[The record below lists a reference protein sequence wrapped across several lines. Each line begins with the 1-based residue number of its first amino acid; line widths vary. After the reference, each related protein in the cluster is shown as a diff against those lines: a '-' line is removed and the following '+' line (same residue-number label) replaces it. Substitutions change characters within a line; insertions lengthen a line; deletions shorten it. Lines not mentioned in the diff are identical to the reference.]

1 MALSKEYV
9 RKVEHYIN
17 CLQKRIYSPQ
27 GQFGYSGFFT
37 YDRLSYQEALA
48 HEKQP
53 LTDGLHWGKKWEYA
67 WLFTQI
73 TIPSECRGQR
83 VVFTAQPG
91 ECLVF
96 VNGQIYGAFD
106 RDHTHITL
114 TQNAQ
119 GGETYDIA
127 MEVYAGHS
135 AEDLLAKTHTTFVD
149 SPKALEEFPEDVT
162 QKVLQKGCFGIQYE
176 SVFGLWMD
184 MYTLYDLYKSLD
196 GQPVSLRHAAIAKGL
211 RRVCDTVDIELP
223 LEEFLPAVQK
233 GRGILKPLFEAKNGT
248 TTPTMYAI
256 GHSHLDLEWLWTTEE
271 TRRKTARTLGN
282 QLQIIKEY
290 PEYKYLQSQAW
301 ILDTVKRE
309 YPDLYKE
316 VQQAVK
322 EGNILV
328 EGGAWVEP
336 DCNITSGE
344 SLVRQFIF
352 GKRFFA
358 EEFGVDSKIF
368 WLPDSFGI
376 TGALP
381 QILKGCDIPY
391 FFNAKLNWLYNDGEV
406 FPYSNFTWE
415 GIDGSKVFANIII
428 GYGNPFVSPHMVR
441 RKWEQSPERER
452 EDIPVRLF
460 PYGNSDGGGGAT
472 RRHLEV
478 VTRLYDC
485 EGVPKIIH
493 ESPVKLYDYITE
505 NCDIA
510 HKYVGE
516 LYYACHRGTYT
527 SQAKTKK
534 LNRLCELTL
543 RDTELWSAVLAQ
555 NTKVATDEL
564 WKTVLFNQFHDILPG
579 SSITAVHEIGE
590 KELTGVLNTS
600 ENILD
605 EVLSSVVD
613 AEEDTITV
621 FNSLSWARSTY
632 VALPQGYTSVTNAEG
647 IPCPTQTVDGKTYA
661 LLNAPAVG
669 YAAYRLGK
677 QTAVQVAPKADLVLE
692 NEYLKAEFNGK
703 GELLH
708 LVDKTTGTECLQ
720 GASNVFK
727 LYGDAPTFSD
737 AWDIDSFYE
746 QNEVALED
754 GVAVPEYQGQ
764 LYSSIV
770 ITKKLH
776 NSTLRQRVSLKQ
788 GNRHLDFETEI
799 EWNETHKLL
808 KVDFNTNMHTEEL
821 LSDIQFG
828 YIKRPNHKNHQYDAD
843 RFEVW
848 QHKWS
853 ALCEAKRGVALLN
866 DCKYGISAAGGKM
879 SLTLLKSAAE
889 PALNA
894 DKGHQ
899 VFTYALMPFSGSFTD
914 SDVAQQAYEFNIPM
928 QMVPGH
934 KDTDSLLQ
942 ISEKNVILETVKLA
956 EDGSG
961 DLILRLYESKNTYT
975 PCKLTFGFAVKEAY
989 ITNMLEKNENK
1000 AEVTDN
1006 TIDLT
1011 LKAFQVVTLRIKR

>member
-9 RKVEHYIN
+9 RKVEHYLN
-17 CLQKRIYSPQ
+17 CLQKRIYSPV

-37 YDRLSYQEALA
+37 YEHLSYEQALA
-48 HEKQP
+48 HERQP
-53 LTDGLHWGKKWEYA
+53 LADGLHWGKKWEYA

-73 TIPSECRGQR
+73 TIPPECRGQR

-96 VNGQIYGAFD
+96 VDGQIYGAFD

-119 GGETYDIA
+119 GGETYEIA

-135 AEDLLAKTHTTFVD
+135 AEDLLLKTHTTFVG
-149 SPKALEEFPEDVT
+149 SPKDLEEFPENVT
-162 QKVLQKGCFGIQYE
+162 QKVLQKGSFGIQYE
-176 SVFGLWMD
+176 DVFGLWMD

-196 GQPVSLRHAAIAKGL
+196 GQPVSMRHAAIAKGL
-211 RRVCDTVDIELP
+211 RRVCDVVDIELP
-223 LEEFLPAVQK
+223 LDEFLPAVQK
-233 GRGILKPLFEAKNGT
+233 GREILKPLFEAKNGS
-248 TTPTMYAI
+248 TTPTMYSI

-282 QLQIIKEY
+282 QLQIMKEY
-290 PEYKYLQSQAW
+290 PDYKYLQSQAW
-301 ILDTVKRE
+301 ILDTVKNE
-309 YPDLYKE
+309 YPDLYEE
-316 VQQAVK
+316 VKKAVK
-322 EGNILV
+322 NGNIIV

-344 SLVRQFIF
+344 SLIRQFIL

-391 FFNAKLNWLYNDGEV
+391 FFNAKLNWLYNDGDV
-406 FPYSNFTWE
+406 FPYSNFIWE
-415 GIDGSKVFANIII
+415 GIDGTQVFANVIS
-428 GYGNPFVSPHMVR
+428 GYGNPYVSPHMVR
-441 RKWEQSPERER
+441 RKWEQTPERER

-478 VTRLYDC
+478 VTRLRDC
-485 EGVPKIIH
+485 EGVPKVVH
-493 ESPVKLYDYITE
+493 KSPVELYDYVTE
-505 NCDIA
+505 NCEIVNK
-510 HKYVGE
+510 HVGE

-534 LNRLCELTL
+534 LNRLCEIAL
-543 RDTELWSAVLAQ
+543 RDTELWSALLEQ
-555 NTKVATDEL
+555 NTKAATDGL

-590 KELTGVLNTS
+590 KDLTGVLDNS
-600 ENILD
+600 EKVLG
-605 EVLSSVVD
+605 EVLSSAVD
-613 AEEDTITV
+613 TEVNTITV
-621 FNSLSWARSTY
+621 FNSLGWARSAY
-632 VALPQGYTSVTNAEG
+632 IALPEGYTSATDANGAA
-647 IPCPTQTVDGKTYA
+647 CPTQTIDGKTYA
-661 LLNAPAVG
+661 LVSAPALG
-669 YAAYRLGK
+669 YAPYRLGK
-677 QTAVQVAPKADLVLE
+677 AAALKVEPKNDYVLE
-692 NEYLKAEFNGK
+692 NEHLKATFNSK

-708 LVDKTTGTECLQ
+708 LVDKASGAECLE
-720 GASNVFK
+720 GASNIFK

-754 GVAVPEYQGQ
+754 GQAVPEHQGP

-776 NSTLRQRVSLKQ
+776 SSTLRQRVSLKQ
-788 GNRHLDFETEI
+788 GSRHLDFETEVD
-799 EWNETHKLL
+799 WKETHKLL
-808 KVDFNTNMHTEEL
+808 KVEFNTNIHTEEL

-828 YIKRPNHKNHQYDAD
+828 YVKRPNHKNRQYDAD

-866 DCKYGISAAGGKM
+866 DCKYGIGANAGKM

-899 VFTYALMPFSGSFTD
+899 VFTYAFMPFAGGFAD
-914 SDVAQQAYEFNIPM
+914 CDVNEQAYEMNIPL
-928 QMVPGH
+928 QVVTGYKPAA
-934 KDTDSLLQ
+934 SLLN
-942 ISEKNVILETVKLA
+942 ISEKNVVLETVKTA

-975 PCKLTFGFAVKEAY
+975 NCRLTFGFEAKEVCV
-989 ITNMLEKNENK
+989 TNMLEKDECK
-1000 AEVTDN
+1000 VELTDN
-1006 TIDLT
+1006 AVDLT
-1011 LKAFQVVTLRIKR
+1011 FKAFQIVTLRVKQ